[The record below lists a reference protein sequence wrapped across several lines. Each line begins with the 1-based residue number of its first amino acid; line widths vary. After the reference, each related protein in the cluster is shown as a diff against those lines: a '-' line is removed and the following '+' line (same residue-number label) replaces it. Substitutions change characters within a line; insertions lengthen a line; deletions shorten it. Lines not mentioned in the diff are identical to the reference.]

1 MFKGTREDGKK
12 NRTSKINKICE
23 PHYNFTDLLV
33 FVFDFWVLLCNIVRA
48 SNFLPGDKVTII

>member
-1 MFKGTREDGKK
+1 MLKILEKMVK

-33 FVFDFWVLLCNIVRA
+33 FVLNFWVLLYNIVRA
-48 SNFLPGDKVTII
+48 CNLLPGDKVTII

>member
-1 MFKGTREDGKK
+1 MLKVLEKMAK

-33 FVFDFWVLLCNIVRA
+33 FVFDFWVRLYNIVREC
-48 SNFLPGDKVTII
+48 NLLPGDKVTII